1 MLTQLDEK
9 NAFRTALPKRPSR
22 KLEALRG
29 YKQESKQSHEE
40 FIINE
45 AWILTLQWD
54 LQPKVFPT
62 DVVLVMKEV
71 LKCKK
76 WIFYISLP
84 MIIRFLIWTR
94 LEIV

>member
-1 MLTQLDEK
+1 MLSEL
-9 NAFRTALPKRPSR
+9 LSPKHPSR

-29 YKQESKQSHEE
+29 HKQESKQSHEE

-45 AWILTLQWD
+45 AWMILTLQWD